1 MNTKTIQRVVTIVV
15 CVVVMFMTSASQA
28 GQKQRIR
35 MQDGSIW
42 KGSINSQV
50 EVSYRPRNVTVKI
63 VGRLTKIEKRY
74 IEVVG
79 KIAGI
84 QKKKIIMR
92 SNLMSMKTL
101 KGPSDSVDVSGSKVA
116 DLSKPDPPSIRSA
129 DRQTRDT
136 SQGQSESN
144 RPHIFLLPLSGFVGT
159 YFRHNEID
167 MIGKEADKYGD
178 HQIII
183 LEIDSG
189 GGSVRETERIHHSL
203 VSLTKRHRVVA
214 WIKHATSA
222 ACATAMH
229 CQEIYFMTEGQAG
242 AMTAF
247 GGGVAIQGA
256 ELQNWLDTASE
267 WMEHGG
273 RKGMIARAMIKK
285 EFLLSYTRNPDTG
298 EVTWFD
304 DLSGDVILSTAD
316 QNLEFTSSTA
326 IDSGFAQGIA
336 DTHDDLAKLLDL
348 PAWPEGV
355 DYGRNMI
362 KKWSKK
368 VKKCEEDVPL
378 LLQQLS
384 YKNQSDP
391 DPIVRLGTRLG
402 IWRKLRGWCVQAE
415 PVMLFT
421 FSLLKEDCDRQI
433 EALKR
438 QIARL
443 KR

>member
-1 MNTKTIQRVVTIVV
+1 MNTKQIQKVVTIVV

-28 GQKQRIR
+28 GEKQRIR
-35 MQDGSIW
+35 MRDGSIW

-50 EVSYRPRNVTVKI
+50 EVGYLQRNVTLKI

-84 QKKKIIMR
+84 KGKKIIMR
-92 SNLMSMKTL
+92 SDLMSMKTL
-101 KGPSDSVDVSGSKVA
+101 KGASAGVDVSGPEAA
-116 DLSKPDPPSIRSA
+116 DLSKPKPPSIRSA
-129 DRQTRDT
+129 DRQTRDP
-136 SQGQSESN
+136 SQRQPESN
-144 RPHIFLLPLSGFVGT
+144 VPHIFLLPLSGMVGT

-167 MIGKEADKYGD
+167 MIGKEADKYGS

-189 GGSVRETERIHHSL
+189 GGAVLETEKIHHSL
-203 VSLTKRHRVVA
+203 TSLTKRHRVVA

-247 GGGVAIQGA
+247 AGGVAIKGK
-256 ELQNWLDTASE
+256 ELQNWLDSASE
-267 WMEHGG
+267 WMEQGG

-285 EFLLSYTRNPDTG
+285 EFLLSYTRDPETG

-304 DLSGDVILSTAD
+304 DLSGDVILSTAN

-336 DTHDDLAKLLDL
+336 DTTDDLAKLLDL

-355 DYGRNMI
+355 DYGRNI
-362 KKWSKK
+362 AKKWKRT

-391 DPIVRLGTRLG
+391 DPIVRLGTQLG
-402 IWRKLRGWCVQAE
+402 IWRKLRGWCVQADS
-415 PVMLFT
+415 VMLYS